1 MKGFICSMFTKK
13 KIRLEITLQYGKFGN
28 GTNTVVIED
37 LPMSVSIKKEGFPSM
52 NTAKIFVTGLS
63 SELMEALTFLNY
75 RILTINRNYIS
86 IYAGDESGMS
96 LAFAGEI
103 SLARPNFNNAPSV
116 RMEFEAF
123 TGYSSRMVAAPPLS
137 LKGNIPVSDICSQ
150 IANKMGFNFV
160 NDGVNKIA
168 KNPRL
173 SGSDMNKLIN
183 LAKDYDIGINV
194 DDGTVRI
201 FNKGAS
207 DRVMLSVSDENGL
220 IGYPSFEQNG
230 ISCSVEYTPNVRL
243 WDKFEIQTVL
253 SKASGQWFIQS
264 IEHRLDANIQGGLW
278 QTDLKGSY
286 TTYV

>member
-1 MKGFICSMFTKK
+1 MFTKK

-103 SLARPNFNNAPSV
+103 SLAKPNFNNAPSV
-116 RMEFEAF
+116 RMEFDAF

>member
-28 GTNTVVIED
+28 GTNTVIIED
-37 LPMSVSIKKEGFPSM
+37 LPISVSIKKEGFPSM

-103 SLARPNFNNAPSV
+103 SLAKPNFNNAPSV
-116 RMEFEAF
+116 RMEFDAF

-137 LKGNIPVSDICSQ
+137 LKGNIPVSDLCSQ
-150 IANKMGFNFV
+150 IAEKMGFNFV
-160 NDGVNKIA
+160 NDGVDKIA

-173 SGSDMNKLIN
+173 SGSDMSKLIN
-183 LAKDYDIGINV
+183 LAKDYNIGITV

>member
-28 GTNTVVIED
+28 GTNTVIIED
-37 LPMSVSIKKEGFPSM
+37 LPISVSIKKEGFPSM

-96 LAFAGEI
+96 LAFSGEI
-103 SLARPNFNNAPSV
+103 SLAKPNFNNAPSV
-116 RMEFEAF
+116 RMEFDAF

-137 LKGNIPVSDICSQ
+137 IKGNIPVSDLCSQ
-150 IANKMGFNFV
+150 IAEKMGFNFV
-160 NDGVNKIA
+160 NDGVDKIA

-173 SGSDMNKLIN
+173 SGSDMSKLIN
-183 LAKDYDIGINV
+183 LAKDYNIGINV

-207 DRVMLSVSDENGL
+207 NRVMLSVSDENGL

>member
-220 IGYPSFEQNG
+220 IWYPSFEQNG

-243 WDKFEIQTVL
+243 WDKFEIQTVS

>member
-1 MKGFICSMFTKK
+1 MASARLVVTMDLMKAPSSGS
-13 KIRLEITLQYGKFGN
+13 
-28 GTNTVVIED
+28 
-37 LPMSVSIKKEGFPSM
+37 FPSM

-63 SELMEALTFLNY
+63 NELMEALTFLNY

-103 SLARPNFNNAPSV
+103 SLAKPNFNNAPSV
-116 RMEFEAF
+116 RMEFDAF

-137 LKGNIPVSDICSQ
+137 LKGNIPVSDLCSQ
-150 IANKMGFNFV
+150 IAGKMGFNFV
-160 NDGVNKIA
+160 NDGVDKIA

-183 LAKDYDIGINV
+183 LAKDYNIGINV

-207 DRVMLSVSDENGL
+207 NRVMLSVSDKNGL

-230 ISCSVEYTPNVRL
+230 ISCSIEYAPNVRL

>member
-103 SLARPNFNNAPSV
+103 SLAKPNFNNAPSV
-116 RMEFEAF
+116 RMEFDAF

-137 LKGNIPVSDICSQ
+137 IKGNIPVSDICSQ
-150 IANKMGFNFV
+150 IAEKMGFNFV

-183 LAKDYDIGINV
+183 LAKDYNIGITV

>member
-1 MKGFICSMFTKK
+1 MFTKK

-28 GTNTVVIED
+28 GTNTVTIED
-37 LPMSVSIKKEGFPSM
+37 LPISVSIKKEGFPSM

-63 SELMEALTFLNY
+63 SDLMEALTFLNY
-75 RILTINRNYIS
+75 RVLTINRNYIS
-86 IYAGDESGMS
+86 IYAGDDSGMS
-96 LAFAGEI
+96 LVFSGEI
-103 SLARPNFNNAPSV
+103 SLAKPNFNNAPSV

-123 TGYSSRMVAAPPLS
+123 TGYSSRVVAAPPLS
-137 LKGNIPVSDICSQ
+137 IKGNIPVSDICAK
-150 IANKMGFNFV
+150 IASEMGFTFV
-160 NDGVNKIA
+160 NDGVDKIA

-173 SGSDMNKLIN
+173 SGSNMNKLIN
-183 LAKDYDIGINV
+183 LAKDYNIGITV
-194 DDGTVRI
+194 DDGSVRI
-201 FNKGAS
+201 FNKGS
-207 DRVMLSVSDENGL
+207 SERIMLSVSDENGL

-243 WDKFEIQTVL
+243 WDKFEIKTVL
-253 SKASGQWFIQS
+253 SKASGEWFIQS

>member
-1 MKGFICSMFTKK
+1 MFTKK

-160 NDGVNKIA
+160 NEGVNKIA

-183 LAKDYDIGINV
+183 LAKDYNIGINV

-207 DRVMLSVSDENGL
+207 DRIMLSVSDENGL

-243 WDKFEIQTVL
+243 WDKFEIHTVL

>member
-1 MKGFICSMFTKK
+1 MFTKK

-52 NTAKIFVTGLS
+52 NTAKIFVTGLGS
-63 SELMEALTFLNY
+63 DLMEALTFLNY
-75 RILTINRNYIS
+75 RVLTINQNYIS
-86 IYAGDESGMS
+86 IYAGDDSSMS
-96 LAFAGEI
+96 LAFSGEI
-103 SLARPNFNNAPSV
+103 SLAKPNFNNAPSV

-123 TGYSSRMVAAPPLS
+123 TGYSSRVVAAPPLS
-137 LKGNIPVSDICSQ
+137 LKGNIPVSDICSK
-150 IANKMGFNFV
+150 IASEMGFIFV

-173 SGSDMNKLIN
+173 SGSNMNKLIN
-183 LAKDYDIGINV
+183 LAKDYNIGITV

-201 FNKGAS
+201 FNKGSS
-207 DRVMLSVSDENGL
+207 DKLMLSVSDESGL

-230 ISCSVEYTPNVRL
+230 ISCSVEYAPDVKL
-243 WDKFEIQTVL
+243 WDKFAIQTVL
-253 SKASGQWFIQS
+253 SKASGEWFIQS

>member
-137 LKGNIPVSDICSQ
+137 LKGNIPVSDICLQ

>member
-96 LAFAGEI
+96 LAFSGEI

-137 LKGNIPVSDICSQ
+137 LKGNIPVSDLCSQ
-150 IANKMGFNFV
+150 IAKKMGFNFV
-160 NDGVNKIA
+160 NDGVEKIA

-183 LAKDYDIGINV
+183 LAKDYNIGINV

>member
-207 DRVMLSVSDENGL
+207 DRVILSVSDENGL

>member
-1 MKGFICSMFTKK
+1 MFTKK

-28 GTNTVVIED
+28 GTNTVIIED
-37 LPMSVSIKKEGFPSM
+37 LPISVSIKKEGFPSM

-96 LAFAGEI
+96 LAFSGEI
-103 SLARPNFNNAPSV
+103 SLAKPNFNNAPSV
-116 RMEFEAF
+116 RMEFDAF
-123 TGYSSRMVAAPPLS
+123 TGYSSRMIAAPPLS
-137 LKGNIPVSDICSQ
+137 IKGNIPVSDLCSQ
-150 IANKMGFNFV
+150 IAEKMGFNFV
-160 NDGVNKIA
+160 NDGVDKIA

-173 SGSDMNKLIN
+173 SGSYMSKLIN
-183 LAKDYDIGINV
+183 LAKDYNIGINV

>member
-1 MKGFICSMFTKK
+1 MFTKK

>member
-183 LAKDYDIGINV
+183 LAKDYNIGITV

>member
-52 NTAKIFVTGLS
+52 KTAKIFVTGLS

-183 LAKDYDIGINV
+183 LAKDYNIGITV

>member
-103 SLARPNFNNAPSV
+103 SLAKPNFNNAPSV
-116 RMEFEAF
+116 RMEFDAF

-137 LKGNIPVSDICSQ
+137 IKGNIPVSDLCSQ
-150 IANKMGFNFV
+150 IAEKMGFHFV
-160 NDGVNKIA
+160 NDGVDKIA

-183 LAKDYDIGINV
+183 LAKDYNIGITV

-264 IEHRLDANIQGGLW
+264 IEHRLDTNIQGGLW

>member
-37 LPMSVSIKKEGFPSM
+37 LPISVSIKKEGFPSM

>member
-37 LPMSVSIKKEGFPSM
+37 LPISVSIKKEGFPSM

-103 SLARPNFNNAPSV
+103 SLAKPNFNNAPSV
-116 RMEFEAF
+116 RMEFDAF

-137 LKGNIPVSDICSQ
+137 IKGNIPVSDLCSQ
-150 IANKMGFNFV
+150 IAEKMSFNFV
-160 NDGVNKIA
+160 NDGVDKIA

-183 LAKDYDIGINV
+183 LAKDYNIGITV

-264 IEHRLDANIQGGLW
+264 IEHRLDSNIQGGLW
-278 QTDLKGSY
+278 QTELKGSY

>member
-264 IEHRLDANIQGGLW
+264 IEHRFDVNIQGGLW

-286 TTYV
+286 TTYG

>member
-1 MKGFICSMFTKK
+1 MFTKK

-37 LPMSVSIKKEGFPSM
+37 LPISVSIKKEGFPSM

-103 SLARPNFNNAPSV
+103 SLAKPNFNNAPSV
-116 RMEFEAF
+116 RMEFDAF

-137 LKGNIPVSDICSQ
+137 IKGNIPVSDLCSQ
-150 IANKMGFNFV
+150 IAGKMGFHFV
-160 NDGVNKIA
+160 NDGVDKIA

-183 LAKDYDIGINV
+183 LAKDYNIGITV

>member
-183 LAKDYDIGINV
+183 LAKDYNIGINV

>member
-137 LKGNIPVSDICSQ
+137 LKGNIPVSDICSR

>member
-13 KIRLEITLQYGKFGN
+13 KIRLEITLQYGNFGN

-37 LPMSVSIKKEGFPSM
+37 LPMRVSIKKEGFPSM

-63 SELMEALTFLNY
+63 SELMESLTFLNY

-96 LAFAGEI
+96 LAFAGEL
-103 SLARPNFNNAPSV
+103 SLAKPNFNNAPSV
-116 RMEFEAF
+116 RMELEAF

-150 IANKMGFNFV
+150 IANKKGFNFV
-160 NDGVNKIA
+160 NDGANKIA

-183 LAKDYDIGINV
+183 LAKDYNIGITV

-207 DRVMLSVSDENGL
+207 DRVMLSVSDENG
-220 IGYPSFEQNG
+220 
-230 ISCSVEYTPNVRL
+230 
-243 WDKFEIQTVL
+243 
-253 SKASGQWFIQS
+253 
-264 IEHRLDANIQGGLW
+264 
-278 QTDLKGSY
+278 
-286 TTYV
+286 

>member
-1 MKGFICSMFTKK
+1 MFTKK

-37 LPMSVSIKKEGFPSM
+37 LPISVSIKKEGFPSM

-96 LAFAGEI
+96 LAFSGEI
-103 SLARPNFNNAPSV
+103 SLAKPNFNNAPSV
-116 RMEFEAF
+116 RMEFDAF

-137 LKGNIPVSDICSQ
+137 IKGNIPVSDLCSQ
-150 IANKMGFNFV
+150 IAEKMGFNFV
-160 NDGVNKIA
+160 NDGVDKIA

-173 SGSDMNKLIN
+173 SGSDMSKLIN
-183 LAKDYDIGINV
+183 LAKDYNIGINV

-207 DRVMLSVSDENGL
+207 DRVMLSVSDKNGL

>member
-28 GTNTVVIED
+28 GTNTVIIED
-37 LPMSVSIKKEGFPSM
+37 LPISVSIKKEGFPSM

-96 LAFAGEI
+96 LAFSGEI
-103 SLARPNFNNAPSV
+103 SLAKPNFNNAPSV
-116 RMEFEAF
+116 RMEFDAF
-123 TGYSSRMVAAPPLS
+123 TGYSSRMIAAPPLS
-137 LKGNIPVSDICSQ
+137 IKGNIPVSDLCSQ
-150 IANKMGFNFV
+150 IAEKMGFNFV
-160 NDGVNKIA
+160 NDGVDKIA

-173 SGSDMNKLIN
+173 SGSYMSKLIN
-183 LAKDYDIGINV
+183 LAKDYNIGINV

>member
-28 GTNTVVIED
+28 GTNTVIIED
-37 LPMSVSIKKEGFPSM
+37 LPISVSIKKEGFPSM

-96 LAFAGEI
+96 LAFSGEI
-103 SLARPNFNNAPSV
+103 SLAKPNFNNAPSV
-116 RMEFEAF
+116 RMEFDAF
-123 TGYSSRMVAAPPLS
+123 TGYSSRMIAAPPLS
-137 LKGNIPVSDICSQ
+137 IKGNIPVSDLCSQ
-150 IANKMGFNFV
+150 IAEKMGFNFV
-160 NDGVNKIA
+160 NDGVEKIA

-173 SGSDMNKLIN
+173 SGSYMSKLIN
-183 LAKDYDIGINV
+183 LAKDYNIGINV

>member
-28 GTNTVVIED
+28 GTNTVIIED
-37 LPMSVSIKKEGFPSM
+37 LPISVSIKKEGFPSM

-96 LAFAGEI
+96 LAFSGEI
-103 SLARPNFNNAPSV
+103 SLAKPNFNNAPSV
-116 RMEFEAF
+116 RMEFDAF

-137 LKGNIPVSDICSQ
+137 IKGNIPVSDLCSQ
-150 IANKMGFNFV
+150 IAEKMGFNFV
-160 NDGVNKIA
+160 NDGVDKIA

-183 LAKDYDIGINV
+183 LAKDYNIGINV

-207 DRVMLSVSDENGL
+207 ERVMLSVNDENGL

>member
-37 LPMSVSIKKEGFPSM
+37 LPISVSIKKEGFPSM

-207 DRVMLSVSDENGL
+207 DRVMLSVSDEDGL

>member
-1 MKGFICSMFTKK
+1 
-13 KIRLEITLQYGKFGN
+13 
-28 GTNTVVIED
+28 
-37 LPMSVSIKKEGFPSM
+37 
-52 NTAKIFVTGLS
+52 
-63 SELMEALTFLNY
+63 
-75 RILTINRNYIS
+75 
-86 IYAGDESGMS
+86 
-96 LAFAGEI
+96 
-103 SLARPNFNNAPSV
+103 
-116 RMEFEAF
+116 
-123 TGYSSRMVAAPPLS
+123 
-137 LKGNIPVSDICSQ
+137 
-150 IANKMGFNFV
+150 MGFHLV
-160 NDGVNKIA
+160 NDGEEKIA

>member
-253 SKASGQWFIQS
+253 SKTSGQWFIQS

>member
-1 MKGFICSMFTKK
+1 MFTKK

-183 LAKDYDIGINV
+183 LAKDYNIGINV

>member
-103 SLARPNFNNAPSV
+103 SLAKPNFNNAPSV